1 MLGGGRSFAM
11 ITTATRLVAMTS
23 RWWGLHRDVYRDGEK
38 HSIEQVTG
46 PIPANEGFTA
56 AEADLHENAER
67 YIKRFE
73 SWHGIN
79 NGANL

>member
-1 MLGGGRSFAM
+1 M
-11 ITTATRLVAMTS
+11 ITIATRLAATIS
-23 RWWGLHRDVYRDGEK
+23 QLRGLHRDVYRDGDK
-38 HSIEQVTG
+38 HRLEQITG

-56 AEADLHENAER
+56 AEADLHENAEQ
-67 YIKRFE
+67 YIRRFE